1 MLECNRIA
9 QSMRTVKRFF
19 FSKNAYF
26 SDKMNSDGWRD
37 ELDKLLIGIEPVTST
52 ALSKVKETFGLE
64 FNTCFKE
71 QLVAVFIE
79 W

>member
-1 MLECNRIA
+1 MD
-9 QSMRTVKRFF
+9 TT
-19 FSKNAYF
+19 
-26 SDKMNSDGWRD
+26 GWRD
-37 ELDKLLIGIEPVTST
+37 EFDKLLIEIEPVTSA
-52 ALSKVKETFGLE
+52 ALLKICETFQLE